1 MHEKGSLACLRFVL
15 KAGANMFFCEISLP
29 CQVKRG
35 SIGVRKD
42 PADPAE
48 WQFTLGKI
56 ITWTEEKSQHELK
69 GEAKA
74 KGEACQWLE
83 LKAQGLLADGE
94 GPAASSKAA
103 KALEDVLSKDKSK
116 LAIMDKQSG
125 QASEEEAAASPK
137 KDEDDQVVEADLL
150 SEMGSKVA
158 KEEAQVRAKRMMK
171 LLKGVKKE
179 VGAAKAK
186 SLDLCL
192 ADLQKLDKK
201 GKKVS
206 LEEAKGKLFDAAL
219 QIKRPRGSELL
230 FLQKG

>member
-1 MHEKGSLACLRFVL
+1 MQTCVCATSLL
-15 KAGANMFFCEISLP
+15 

-48 WQFTLGKI
+48 WQFTLRKVVA
-56 ITWTEEKSQHELK
+56 WTEEKSQHELK

-83 LKAQGLLADGE
+83 LKAQGLLAEGE

-116 LAIMDKQSG
+116 LAIMDKDKEQS
-125 QASEEEAAASPK
+125 QASEDDKEASLK
-137 KDEDDQVVEADLL
+137 KDEDEQVIEADLL
-150 SEMGSKVA
+150 SEMGSKVV
-158 KEEAQVRAKRMMK
+158 KEEAQVRVKRMMK
-171 LLKGVKKE
+171 LLKNVKKE
-179 VGAAKAK
+179 VGSAKSK

-201 GKKVS
+201 GSKVK
-206 LEEAKGKLFDAAL
+206 LEEAKGKLFEAAL
-219 QIKRPRGSELL
+219 QIKKAKR
-230 FLQKG
+230 K

>member
-1 MHEKGSLACLRFVL
+1 MQTCVCATSLL
-15 KAGANMFFCEISLP
+15 

-42 PADPAE
+42 PAYPAE
-48 WQFTLGKI
+48 WQFTLRKVVA
-56 ITWTEEKSQHELK
+56 WTEEKSQHELK

-83 LKAQGLLADGE
+83 LKAQGLLAEGE

-116 LAIMDKQSG
+116 LAIMDKDKEQS
-125 QASEEEAAASPK
+125 QASEDDKEASLK
-137 KDEDDQVVEADLL
+137 KDEDEQVIEADLL
-150 SEMGSKVA
+150 SEMGSKVV
-158 KEEAQVRAKRMMK
+158 KEEAQVRVKRMMK
-171 LLKGVKKE
+171 LLKNVKTE
-179 VGAAKAK
+179 VGSAKSK

-201 GKKVS
+201 GSKVK
-206 LEEAKGKLFDAAL
+206 LEEAKGKLFEAAL
-219 QIKRPRGSELL
+219 QIKKAKR
-230 FLQKG
+230 K

>member
-1 MHEKGSLACLRFVL
+1 
-15 KAGANMFFCEISLP
+15 MFKVCAESWCKHVFCEISLP

-35 SIGVRKD
+35 SIGVRND

-48 WQFTLGKI
+48 WQFTLRKI

-158 KEEAQVRAKRMMK
+158 KEEAQVRVKRMMK

-201 GKKVS
+201 GKRSAWKKP
-206 LEEAKGKLFDAAL
+206 KGSCLML
-219 QIKRPRGSELL
+219 PCRSRRPRGSESL
-230 FLQKG
+230 FLGGLAKGLNRYC